1 MLCTQYLAL
10 VTVEAGLFVDLYEYT
25 LLSSFDI
32 TKRKHHEVKVFLRNT
47 LFPILDRDEHGY
59 VLCFAKPKRMQND
72 KMSYLGLLFD
82 SNNEMHRTMLWRI
95 FKASIH
101 HLSSHV
107 VTSEF
112 EAYAQW
118 SQDKDLDLATFAVS
132 IVEDAVVRAYL
143 KSFFPSNIVDNAF
156 ANVTSYLAMKPF
168 HAISN
173 DILRVMAAIL
183 SNYSVGLSKGKLNE
197 KTEREVNDS
206 VLALKRVESS
216 AHRQL
221 LDRAKTPKEENAQG
235 CRDLVFDERV
245 KTADFIYKIL
255 DEYGATSEVPS
266 LPYTESHGKNSIIYR
281 NFIPTEEEIE
291 SLLKKALDV
300 FDFQTI
306 QQEDIQNEL
315 MGKSIQSEVSQVFS
329 SWEAKEALQMKITEE
344 YKVLGKDTH
353 FRSFGFPD
361 EDYTEFVRRRNLL
374 GSTVRRIL
382 EKLRLFRNVGGEDF
396 RHEVGLLDL
405 QEAIQVIASK
415 SPRTDV
421 FVRDELQTQD
431 EMWTILIDASH
442 SLSFFTG
449 EVQDI
454 ALCIAEVARKL
465 MVNQNSWSMF
475 AFNNGFYI
483 IKDFS
488 EPYSN
493 HTRAR
498 IGGLKHCGMTYL
510 PDGLLLAAQAL
521 RRKTGE
527 LKILVAVSDFFPS
540 GYGDVDK
547 ALAETAKKIEKMG
560 IGVIGIGINSSA
572 VKKYFR
578 THCVV
583 ENPYDLMKKFVRA
596 FYEFSSTV

>member
-1 MLCTQYLAL
+1 LT
-10 VTVEAGLFVDLYEYT
+10 AGLYVDLYEYT

-32 TKRKHHEVKVFLRNT
+32 TKRKHHEVSVFLRDNV
-47 LFPILDRDEHGY
+47 LFPVFGRDEHGDI
-59 VLCFAKPKRMQND
+59 LCFAKPKRLQND
-72 KMSYLGLLFD
+72 KISYLVWLFD
-82 SNNEMHRTMLWRI
+82 SNNEVHKTILWRI
-95 FKASIH
+95 FKTSIH

-107 VTSEF
+107 VTSNF

-118 SQDKDLDLATFAVS
+118 SKNKDIDLATFAVS
-132 IVEDAVVRAYL
+132 IVEDAVTRAYL
-143 KSFFPSNIVDNAF
+143 KSFFPSHIVNNAL
-156 ANVTSYLAMKPF
+156 ANTISYLTMKPS
-168 HAISN
+168 HIITN
-173 DILRVMAAIL
+173 DTLRVMAAIL
-183 SNYSVGLSKGKLNE
+183 SNFSTGLSKGKLNE
-197 KTEREVNDS
+197 KTEKDVNDAVS
-206 VLALKRVESS
+206 ALKRIENTVQKE
-216 AHRQL
+216 L
-221 LDRAKTPKEENAQG
+221 LERTKIQKEENSLN
-235 CRDLVFDERV
+235 CKDLLFDERV
-245 KTADFIYKIL
+245 KTADFVYEIL
-255 DEYGATSEVPS
+255 EDHGQTSEVPS
-266 LPYTESHGKNSIIYR
+266 LPYTESHGKNSIFYR
-281 NFIPTEEEIE
+281 NFIPVGDEIE
-291 SLLKKALDV
+291 HYLKKALDA
-300 FDFQTI
+300 FDFQVK
-306 QQEDIQNEL
+306 QEDIQNEM
-315 MGKSIQSEVSQVFS
+315 MGKSIQNEVSQVFS
-329 SWEAKEALQMKITEE
+329 SWEAKEALQMRILEE

-353 FRSFGFPD
+353 FSSFGFPE
-361 EDYTEFVRRRNLL
+361 EDYTEFVRRQNQL

-396 RHEVGLLDL
+396 RQEVGALDL

-449 EVQDI
+449 EVQGI
-454 ALCIAEVARKL
+454 ALCMAEVARKL

-488 EPYSN
+488 EPYTN

-498 IGGLKHCGMTYL
+498 IGGLKHSGMTYL
-510 PDGLLLAAQAL
+510 PDGLLLAAEAL
-521 RRKTGE
+521 KRRTGE

-540 GYGDVDK
+540 GYGYVEK
-547 ALAETAKKIEKMG
+547 ALAENAKKIEKSG

-583 ENPYDLMKKFVRA
+583 ENPYDLMKKFVKA

>member
-1 MLCTQYLAL
+1 
-10 VTVEAGLFVDLYEYT
+10 VDLYEYT
-25 LLSSFDI
+25 LLSSFDV
-32 TKRKHHEVKVFLRNT
+32 TKRKHHEVKVFLRDT
-47 LFPILDRDEHGY
+47 VPFPIFGRDEQGEI
-59 VLCFAKPKRMQND
+59 LCFAKPRRIQND
-72 KMSYLGLLFD
+72 KISYLGWLFD
-82 SNNEMHRTMLWRI
+82 SNNEVHRTILWRV

-107 VTSEF
+107 VTSDF
-112 EAYAQW
+112 EAYAKW
-118 SQDKDLDLATFAVS
+118 AKDKDLDLATFAVI

-143 KSFFPSNIVDNAF
+143 KSFLPTHALDNVF
-156 ANVTSYLAMKPF
+156 ANAIAYLAMKPLN
-168 HAISN
+168 AIFN
-173 DILRVMAAIL
+173 DTLRVMAATL
-183 SNYSVGLSKGKLNE
+183 SNFSTGLSKGKLNE
-197 KTEREVNDS
+197 KTEKDVNDS
-206 VLALKRVESS
+206 VSALKRIENT
-216 AHRQL
+216 AYKEL
-221 LDRAKTPKEENAQG
+221 LDMAKKPKEENSQN
-235 CRDLVFDERV
+235 LKNIVFDERV
-245 KTADFIYKIL
+245 KTADFIYQIL
-255 DEYGATSEVPS
+255 SGHGETSEVPS
-266 LPYTESHGKNSIIYR
+266 LPYTESHGKNSIFYR
-281 NFIPTEEEIE
+281 NPIPAEDEIE
-291 SLLKKALDV
+291 PVLKKTLEA
-300 FDFQTI
+300 FDFQAI
-306 QQEDIQNEL
+306 QQEDIHNEL
-315 MGKSIQSEVSQVFS
+315 IGKSIQSEVSQVFS
-329 SWEAKEALQMKITEE
+329 SWEAKDALQTKILEE
-344 YKVLGKDTH
+344 YKVLGKGTH
-353 FRSFGFPD
+353 FKSFGFPE
-361 EDYTEFVRRRNLL
+361 EDYTEFVRRRNVL
-374 GSTVRRIL
+374 GTTVRRIL

-396 RHEVGLLDL
+396 RQEVGSLDL

-449 EVQDI
+449 EVQGV
-454 ALCIAEVARKL
+454 ALCMAEVARKL

-510 PDGLLLAAQAL
+510 PDGLSLAAQAMK
-521 RRKTGE
+521 RKTGE

-540 GYGDVDK
+540 GYSDVEK
-547 ALAETAKKIEKMG
+547 ALAESAKKVEKSG

-578 THCVV
+578 THCMV
-583 ENPYDLMKKFVRA
+583 ENPYDLMKKFVKA